1 MLAPRLER
9 ERLWEGLQRGCDVLV
24 VGGGITGAGV
34 ALDAASRG
42 YRVVLV
48 ERADYASGTS
58 SRSTKLVHGGLRY
71 LPHWQ
76 LGLVREALH
85 ERERLRTLA
94 PHLVSPLSF
103 VVPLYRETKRPLGI
117 PIPGPLRWA
126 TALGVGIGLSA
137 YDLLSRSDLRHHRLT
152 AAQARAA
159 FPGLRTDTLRAA
171 FLYHDAATDDVRL
184 THAVLVTARRF
195 GTVTMNYVGVIA
207 LAAGQPL
214 RVTLKDRLSG
224 ASAIIETRHVV
235 NAAGVWAESIASL
248 GGAPEAF
255 RIERSKGVHLVLDAP
270 HAPQHALVIPETDDG
285 RLAFAVP
292 WRGRLILGTT
302 DDPYAGDLDNPTVTA
317 AEAAYLL
324 DHFNRYLTEP
334 VDLGN
339 VIGAYAGL
347 RPLVRRGTS
356 RTAALSRSHEV
367 VDHANGLVSI
377 IGGKLTTY
385 RQMAEDA
392 VNVIVRRDGRRTA
405 SRTRTLVL
413 DGGEQP
419 DDTMRILAAAER
431 DLGLP
436 VGTAGHLY
444 RTYGA
449 RGGDILEV
457 ARREG
462 VASALVGELPI
473 LAAEVTYACRSEQL
487 ISLADF
493 LFLRSRL
500 AILDRDHGRAALPR
514 IASLMAAEIGWSAS
528 EQSRQIAAY
537 EAALVHETAF
547 RQVREQVGSR
557 IAT

>member
-71 LPHWQ
+71 LPQWQ
-76 LGLVREALH
+76 FGLVREALR

-117 PIPGPLRWA
+117 PIPGAFRWA
-126 TALGVGIGLSA
+126 TALGVGFGLSV
-137 YDLLSRSDLRHHRLT
+137 YDLLSRSDLRSRRLT
-152 AAQARAA
+152 AAQASAA

-184 THAVLVTARRF
+184 THAVLATARRF
-195 GTVTMNYVGVIA
+195 GAVTMNYVEVIA
-207 LAAGQPL
+207 LAAGQPP

-224 ASAIIETRHVV
+224 ASVIIEARHVV

-270 HAPQHALVIPETDDG
+270 HALEHALVIPETDDG

-302 DDPYAGDLDNPTVTA
+302 DDPYAGELDDPTVTA

-334 VDLGN
+334 VRVGN

-347 RPLVRRGTS
+347 RPLVRRGAS

-392 VNVIVRRDGRRTA
+392 VNVIIRRDGRRTA
-405 SRTRTLVL
+405 SRTRTLIL

-419 DDTMRILAAAER
+419 DDTLRTLAASEP

-449 RGGDILEV
+449 RGGDILDV

-462 VASALVGELPI
+462 VPSALVGELPV
-473 LAAEVTYACRSEQL
+473 LAAEVTYACRAEQL

-493 LFLRSRL
+493 MFLRSRL

-514 IASLMAAEIGWSAS
+514 IAALMAAELGWSAS
-528 EQSRQIAAY
+528 EQNRQIAAY
-537 EAALVHETAF
+537 ETALVHETAF
-547 RQVREQVGSR
+547 SQLPEKVASR